1 MAKTR
6 KQFILDDKIIKKA
19 RKVLGVHTDTEAVTL
34 ALNMVVAN
42 AEIGAAHHHIAGRF
56 NIKDMDQSDFK

>member
-19 RKVLGVHTDTEAVTL
+19 RKVLGVHTDTEAVTQ
-34 ALNMVVAN
+34 ALHLVVAN
-42 AEIGAAHHHIAGRF
+42 AEIWEAHHRVAGRLT
-56 NIKDMDQSDFK
+56 IHDMDQSKFK

>member
-6 KQFILDDKIIKKA
+6 KQFILDEAVIKKA
-19 RKVLGVHTDTEAVTL
+19 RKVLGARTDTEAVTQ

-42 AEIGAAHHHIAGRF
+42 AEIGAAHQHIAGRL
-56 NIKDMDQSDFK
+56 NIKNMDQSEFK

>member
-1 MAKTR
+1 MAKIR

-19 RKVLGVHTDTEAVTL
+19 RKALGVHTDTEAVTL

-42 AEIGAAHHHIAGRF
+42 AEIWEAHQRIAGRL
-56 NIKDMDQSDFK
+56 NIHDMDQSRFK